1 MVTKS
6 AKLTVYLVVFLD
18 MLGFGVMIPV
28 VRDLTQV
35 LVKNSGL
42 SLFRPEIYMGIL
54 MAAYSGAQML
64 SAPILGRLSDIYGR
78 KPIFLISTIGNVIS
92 YVVWILANNYGL
104 FLAGR
109 ILSGAT
115 GGSIAVAQSILADH
129 TSPAERPR
137 AMGLL
142 GACIGMGFVLG
153 PFLGGVLINFNHNF
167 YINSIEINQFWPIGV
182 ACFGLSLISTLMI
195 IFNRLPS
202 RSEMT
207 AGVHKEGFAVLANAF
222 KSGANRSVYAT
233 QLLSQFSFVIFE
245 VLFAWILQKQYHF
258 DLKETFYFFGAQ
270 GVVLAL
276 IQGGL
281 YRRLEKRR
289 PPEHWVK
296 VGLIG
301 SFMGMALLP
310 WAGYVDGLL
319 MPGISVRIC
328 LLSLVLLLMA
338 LASGF
343 GGPSL
348 NAFASIHAPK
358 NEQGQTMGYMQSLA
372 ALARFGAPVA
382 ATGLYAFWLPLPF
395 LLGAALCLVAW
406 GVFSRQKQEQGF

>member
-1 MVTKS
+1 
-6 AKLTVYLVVFLD
+6 

-78 KPIFLISTIGNVIS
+78 KPIFLISTTGNVIS
-92 YVVWILANNYGL
+92 YVIWILANNYGL

-109 ILSGAT
+109 ILSGVT

-153 PFLGGVLINFNHNF
+153 PFLGGVLINFNQYKPFNL
-167 YINSIEINQFWPIGV
+167 IEINQFWPIGV
-182 ACFGLSLISTLMI
+182 ACLGLSLISALMI
-195 IFNRLPS
+195 VFNRIPS
-202 RSEMT
+202 VD
-207 AGVHKEGFAVLANAF
+207 AHGPGVHREGFAVLANAF
-222 KSGANRSVYAT
+222 RGGVNRPVYAT

-270 GVVLAL
+270 GVLLAL

-301 SFMGMALLP
+301 SFIGMALLP
-310 WAGYVDGLL
+310 WAGYVDGMLTA
-319 MPGISVRIC
+319 GISVRIC
-328 LLSLVLLLMA
+328 LLSLVLFLMA

-372 ALARFGAPVA
+372 ALARFSAPVA

-395 LLGAALCLVAW
+395 LLGAVLCLIAW
-406 GVFSRQKQEQGF
+406 GVFSRQKQEQRL